1 MKKPHSGI
9 TRVYGIANAL
19 MVASMAERPHP
30 IVLRSRLRPATLC
43 DLRTVAAAAGL
54 PTMVCPD
61 PTTEDVLGPP
71 RVVAVT
77 GICSDAHAR
86 RVVAAAKA
94 ADPDVLVV
102 VILSE
107 DGFREPLGALA
118 RAMRD
123 AGEPWEDDDDLLDHQ
138 RVPSTLA

>member
-9 TRVYGIANAL
+9 TKAYGIANAL
-19 MVASMAERPHP
+19 MIASMADRPHP

-43 DLRTVAAAAGL
+43 DLRAVAAAAGL
-54 PTMVCPD
+54 PTMVCQD
-61 PTTEDVLGPP
+61 PMTQDVLGPP

-77 GICSDAHAR
+77 GICNEAHAR

-102 VILSE
+102 VILPE
-107 DGFREPLGALA
+107 DGFKEPLGALA
-118 RAMRD
+118 RALRD
-123 AGEPWEDDDDLLDHQ
+123 AGEPWEEDDELLDHQ